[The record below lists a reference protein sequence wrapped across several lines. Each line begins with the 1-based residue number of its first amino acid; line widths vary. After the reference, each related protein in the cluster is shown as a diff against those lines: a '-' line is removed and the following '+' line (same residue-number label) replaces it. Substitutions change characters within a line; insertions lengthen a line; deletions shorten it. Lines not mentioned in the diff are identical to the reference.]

1 MNKENGHLNIDNNI
15 ISSTLTSTS
24 FPNINH
30 LIDSSNS
37 NCYSS
42 GDSDNNNLEHQHFN
56 NKKII
61 SDPNVGLNSTFT
73 LMDNN
78 VQQQQTYEL
87 NNIIMK
93 NDDDVVEKLRK
104 QPDIEIEST
113 TTTAMN
119 SVQKTNDKQQQLN
132 TNELSNRP
140 STLTTM
146 VTTSIPEPISS
157 DSNKITTM
165 NNNNNNNNNEK
176 HQSHQQLQQ
185 QQQQQEK
192 RSMFLTIDHKLA
204 IRRRNIGAIRSYEE
218 CEIMSS
224 NVPSTILTLKSST
237 DDISKSMTIL
247 SSNDINNNNNDK
259 KCLTSEF
266 VKNRI
271 SSLQQ
276 NMSVINNDNDNI
288 NIMDLDN
295 QNQQP
300 LIHESEVSVV

>member
-24 FPNINH
+24 FPNVNH

-61 SDPNVGLNSTFT
+61 SDTNVGLNSTFT

-119 SVQKTNDKQQQLN
+119 SVQKTNDKQKHSQKQQLN

-140 STLTTM
+140 LTTM
-146 VTTSIPEPISS
+146 
-157 DSNKITTM
+157 K
-165 NNNNNNNNNEK
+165 
-176 HQSHQQLQQ
+176 
-185 QQQQQEK
+185 K

-224 NVPSTILTLKSST
+224 NVPSTISTLKSST

-300 LIHESEVSVV
+300 LIHESEIFQSKSLNV